1 MNTETEASTEEL
13 IEAQAQINK
22 ALSDLRGKMRKTNA
36 SPRGPRSVRKP
47 MTGRALRRA
56 MGQTNR
62 DHDVSLVGEFHF
74 AGADKG
80 KILLLA
86 SPRAPKRI
94 SGSRK
99 KMR

>member
-1 MNTETEASTEEL
+1 MNEAEISQVV
-13 IEAQAQINK
+13 ADVRR
-22 ALSDLRGKMRKTNA
+22 ALRKPNA
-36 SPRGPRSVRKP
+36 SPRGPQSVRKP
-47 MTGRALRRA
+47 LTGRALRRA

-80 KILLLA
+80 KIMLLA